1 METII
6 PQIAAKMVDEFLENM
21 RKNGIRD
28 IGQTAHQLL
37 EIAKSSITEIISVVI
52 EQMDMALVNANQ
64 ARREDGLR
72 IKEKNVPRAL
82 LTVAGEVRY
91 RRTYFETKDNQ
102 RYYLVDHLVGVEPYE
117 RLTKKLC
124 AELVQAAADKSMAA
138 ATKELQVDVSRQTVN
153 NKVLALKEVV
163 IEATREKETPKELHL
178 FADEDHVHLKNGHN
192 AVVPL
197 ITVTEGV
204 DASKK
209 RHKTINAVHFEGYGI
224 SNDSFFENIAS
235 FLEERYNM
243 EQVDTVY
250 VHADGGQWIRK
261 AEEWL
266 PNVRFVMDGFH
277 LEKRLRQI
285 SRLEGAA
292 PYMGAIRKSISEDR
306 FDRFASYC
314 VKISK
319 HLDEYG
325 RKILANNIHFIR
337 NHWDAIVL
345 RMRNQVCGS
354 CTEPLVSHVL
364 SKRLSRNPLAWSDHG
379 LRQMAMLRVYV
390 KNGGIVTE
398 KDIRVSRSKAD
409 LDRDRA
415 ALQSGFAKYRA
426 YADKQIDEFLSHK
439 PDWSI
444 FEKSYVRSGR
454 LDGTRMLLKA
464 LGSVRDT
471 VASA

>member
-6 PQIAAKMVDEFLENM
+6 LQIAAKMVDKVLENL
-21 RKNGIRD
+21 RENGIRD
-28 IGQTAHQLL
+28 IGETVHQLL
-37 EIAKSSITEIISVVI
+37 GIVNPSILEIVSATI
-52 EQMDMALVNANQ
+52 EQMDVALVNANQ

-72 IKEKNVPRAL
+72 IKERNVPRTQVTDL
-82 LTVAGEVRY
+82 GEVRY
-91 RRTYFETKDNQ
+91 QRTYFETKDNQ
-102 RYYLVDHLVGVEPYE
+102 RYYLVDHLIGVEPYE

-138 ATKELQVDVSRQTVN
+138 AAKELHVDVSRQTVN

-197 ITVTEGV
+197 VTVTEGV
-204 DASKK
+204 DTSKK

-224 SNDSFFENIAS
+224 GNDSFFENIAS

-243 EQVDTVY
+243 EQVNTVY

-285 SRLEGAA
+285 SRLEGAK

-306 FDRFASYC
+306 FDRFASYY
-314 VKISK
+314 VKINK
-319 HLDEYG
+319 NLDEYG
-325 RKILANNIHFIR
+325 RKTLAKNIHFIR

-364 SKRLSRNPLAWSDHG
+364 SGRLSRNPLAWSDHG

-390 KNGGIVTE
+390 KNGGVVTT

-415 ALQSGFAKYRA
+415 ALQFGFAKYCA

-444 FEKSYVRSGR
+444 FDKSYVRSGK
-454 LDGTRMLLKA
+454 LDGTKMLLKA
-464 LGSVRDT
+464 WGTIRDT